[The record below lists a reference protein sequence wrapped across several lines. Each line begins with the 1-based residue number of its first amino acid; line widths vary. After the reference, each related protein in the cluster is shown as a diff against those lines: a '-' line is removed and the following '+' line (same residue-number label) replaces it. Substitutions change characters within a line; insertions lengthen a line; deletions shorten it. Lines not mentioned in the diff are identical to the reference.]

1 MQSSF
6 LLYQRPGGR
15 SARSRAAQAVVWQ
28 GEGPRHGGA
37 LMAHVPAD
45 LFFLRKQVFSHYSAD
60 HLPLLSLI
68 RKGIPQAQGCWR
80 WWNSISHLGHF
91 WVKYQLLAIL
101 LNKANNKKENPV
113 TDITQPNSEHIT
125 WIILQFFTKN
135 L

>member
-1 MQSSF
+1 
-6 LLYQRPGGR
+6 
-15 SARSRAAQAVVWQ
+15 
-28 GEGPRHGGA
+28 
-37 LMAHVPAD
+37 MAHVPAD

-101 LNKANNKKENPV
+101 LNKANNKKENPL